1 MKKLMAILFAL
12 LLTVAACQS
21 ADDTTDPNSDTDN
34 PTEDGSDTSDGA
46 DDTDDE
52 NEGESPDEESY
63 EDLSYVV
70 VDVSDLEPSIQETI
84 ESLKEE
90 HGYYVINDNVI
101 AIFSGEKTSGG
112 YDITVDSVEA
122 YEGHIIINVDET
134 SPDPDGAATTVM
146 TYPTVVV
153 RLDESLDD
161 FEVISSEG
169 TFDALNPELEDNEDM
184 GNGSDNGSG
193 TMLNDDENPIQYDE
207 PIHGV
212 YEGQIDNN
220 SIEISVDKIF
230 IALRHDDV
238 ASMIEGIEPG
248 DHVVVTAS
256 VSPADQILLE
266 TIELE
271 D

>member
-21 ADDTTDPNSDTDN
+21 ADDTTDPNSDTD
-34 PTEDGSDTSDGA
+34 TSAEDGSDSSNGTE
-46 DDTDDE
+46 DTEDE
-52 NEGESPDEESY
+52 NDGENPDEESY

-112 YDITVDSVEA
+112 HDITVDSVED
-122 YEGHIIINVDET
+122 YEGHIIINVNET
-134 SPDPDGAATTVM
+134 SPDGAATTVM

-153 RLDESLDD
+153 RLDESLED
-161 FEVISSEG
+161 FEVISGEG
-169 TFDALNPELEDNEDM
+169 TFDALSPELEDNEDM
-184 GNGSDNGSG
+184 GNDSDNGSE
-193 TMLNDDENPIQYDE
+193 TMLNDDENPIQYNE

-230 IALRHDDV
+230 IVLRHDDM
-238 ASMIEGIEPG
+238 ASMIEGIEAG

-266 TIELE
+266 TIEL
-271 D
+271 DKN